1 MRFQQVIKTLHSP
14 THRKVRLGRKHK
26 LSSNLY
32 YATQS
37 RCCLEHIKNNDLN
50 LILHLYD
57 KLHNLT
63 QCGYV
68 LMIIDR
74 IRGPIFRLKGHAFL
88 IRRHTIHSSTG

>member
-1 MRFQQVIKTLHSP
+1 ML
-14 THRKVRLGRKHK
+14 LGA
-26 LSSNLY
+26 Y
-32 YATQS
+32 
-37 RCCLEHIKNNDLN
+37 KNNDLN

-74 IRGPIFRLKGHAFL
+74 IRGPISRLKGHAFL
-88 IRRHTIHSSTG
+88 IRGRIIQYRLTNEIEYLP